1 MCVCV
6 CVCIGFFFF
15 SPDRDNRIDET
26 EAVSEENSPEKKKVW
41 SL

>member
-6 CVCIGFFFF
+6 GFFFF
-15 SPDRDNRIDET
+15 FPPERDNRIDET